1 MPKWVPFAA
10 GAAAALVSL
19 RVLYVTYKR
28 MSKELTYAV
37 LKLEDS
43 TTTTAIIE
51 SFTSDPKFQALANT
65 ETADILKRD
74 AEDDEKLAAGI
85 KMAIAKGVL
94 AANPP
99 VEPLE
104 KIDVLG
110 KSADA
115 VASMIIAKLGD
126 APQKGC
132 GTPASRRRQPPAG
145 LPHRPHC
152 ATAAA
157 RVPTPAQSS
166 SCRGS
171 LALARARPSPSCSRL
186 YRRLSR
192 GRMGTCSARS
202 RCWR

>member
-1 MPKWVPFAA
+1 MPKWVLPVAA
-10 GAAAALVSL
+10 GGAAAAV
-19 RVLYVTYKR
+19 VLYVAYKR
-28 MSKELTYAV
+28 MSKELTYTV

-51 SFTSDPKFQALANT
+51 SFTSDPKFQALANA

-74 AEDDEKLAAGI
+74 AEDDDKLAAGI

-99 VEPLE
+99 VEPLT

-126 APQKGC
+126 APLKGC
-132 GTPASRRRQPPAG
+132 GTPAIRRRQPPAG
-145 LPHRPHC
+145 LPHKPHG
-152 ATAAA
+152 AAAAA
-157 RVPTPAQSS
+157 RVPTPAQCSS
-166 SCRGS
+166 YRGS
-171 LALARARPSPSCSRL
+171 LAPARARPSPSCSRP